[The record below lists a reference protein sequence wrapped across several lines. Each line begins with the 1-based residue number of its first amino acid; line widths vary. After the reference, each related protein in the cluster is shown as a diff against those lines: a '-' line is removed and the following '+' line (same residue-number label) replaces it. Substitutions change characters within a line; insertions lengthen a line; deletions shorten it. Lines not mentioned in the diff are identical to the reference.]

1 MVTPPQSTRDVWLN
15 VAKWVEGET
24 IEIEVTCSDLDQ
36 HRRRLET
43 GVTDIPGLIVPAWAD
58 VIPKQYHPGHREH
71 FVVDSLVRAT
81 EQNVGLICEAL
92 SES

>member
-1 MVTPPQSTRDVWLN
+1 M
-15 VAKWVEGET
+15 
-24 IEIEVTCSDLDQ
+24 EIELTCSDLKQ
-36 HRRRLET
+36 HRRRVKT
-43 GVTDIPGLIVPAWAD
+43 RVIHIPGLIVPAWAD